1 MEVEY
6 LACSNAISEVV
17 WIKGFLKS
25 SNIKKMP
32 DKPIKVMC
40 DNQVAICT
48 IKSGELGTR
57 GKHIERHYY
66 YIFDVV
72 LKNEILVEYASSKEM
87 VAYPL
92 TKAAAIESFK
102 DMSVLWE
109 LLNNYCTSQI
119 IWPSGRCWIVWPNSP
134 QYGC

>member
-1 MEVEY
+1 MEVECI
-6 LACSNAISEVV
+6 ACSSAISEAV
-17 WIKGFLKS
+17 WIKGFLKIL
-25 SNIKKMP
+25 NIKEIP
-32 DKPIKVMC
+32 DEPIKVMC

-87 VAYPL
+87 VVDPL
-92 TKAAAIESFK
+92 TKAAIVESFK
-102 DMSVLWE
+102 GHVRTMVVIE
-109 LLNNYCTSQI
+109 
-119 IWPSGRCWIVWPNSP
+119 
-134 QYGC
+134 

>member
-1 MEVEY
+1 MEAEY
-6 LACSNAISEVV
+6 IKCSSTILEAV

-25 SNIKKMP
+25 LNIKEMP

-40 DNQVAICT
+40 DNQAAKCI

-87 VAYPL
+87 VADPL
-92 TKAAAIESFK
+92 TKVVVAESFK
-102 DMSVLWE
+102 GHVRSMGVIE
-109 LLNNYCTSQI
+109 
-119 IWPSGRCWIVWPNSP
+119 
-134 QYGC
+134 